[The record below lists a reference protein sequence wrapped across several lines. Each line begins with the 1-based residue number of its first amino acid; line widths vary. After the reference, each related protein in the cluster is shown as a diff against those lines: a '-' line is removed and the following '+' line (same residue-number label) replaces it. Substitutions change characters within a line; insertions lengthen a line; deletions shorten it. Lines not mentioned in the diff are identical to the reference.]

1 MNVNPLC
8 GGGQF
13 GPPKA
18 ALVQGDYKLLCY
30 CFSVAGI
37 DNATTTGCQVRPKA
51 PGTRH
56 KLHTSHGLGRMSR
69 SARVQKQPHT
79 HPNA

>member
-51 PGTRH
+51 PGT
-56 KLHTSHGLGRMSR
+56 
-69 SARVQKQPHT
+69 
-79 HPNA
+79 

>member
-1 MNVNPLC
+1 VNVNPLC

-51 PGTRH
+51 PGTCY
-56 KLHTSHGLGRMSR
+56 TAAHGLGRMPR
-69 SARVQKQPHT
+69 SVRVHR

>member
-51 PGTRH
+51 RH
-56 KLHTSHGLGRMSR
+56 ILHR
-69 SARVQKQPHT
+69 SPRVGA
-79 HPNA
+79 NASKRTGA